1 MVSILL
7 ATGFEETEALA
18 PCDLLRRAG
27 VQTTLVGVNGT
38 AVTGSHG
45 ITVQADLE
53 LDDLPEQE
61 LDMLVLPGGLR
72 GVQSLLASEKALEL
86 IKRVRAAGKW
96 VCAICAAPTILAKLG
111 LIADEP
117 VTCYPGKVPEMGGA
131 NTVDASVDRSG
142 RLITGRAAG
151 SSLDFALAL
160 IEALKGREEAD
171 RIAKQIV
178 YIR

>member
-27 VQTTLVGVNGT
+27 VETRLTGVNGPV
-38 AVTGSHG
+38 VTGSHG
-45 ITVQADLE
+45 IAVQADLE
-53 LDDLPEQE
+53 LDDLCEEE
-61 LDMLVLPGGLR
+61 LEMLVLPGGLR
-72 GVQSLLASEKALEL
+72 GVQSLLESEKALGL
-86 IKRVRAAGKW
+86 IRRTWEAGKF
-96 VCAICAAPTILAKLG
+96 VCAICAAPTILARLG
-111 LIADEP
+111 LLGDAP
-117 VTCYPGKVPEMGGA
+117 ATCYPAKVPEMGGA
-131 NTVDASVDRSG
+131 CTVDASVVRSG

-160 IEALKGREEAD
+160 VEALKGREEAD

-178 YIR
+178 YTR